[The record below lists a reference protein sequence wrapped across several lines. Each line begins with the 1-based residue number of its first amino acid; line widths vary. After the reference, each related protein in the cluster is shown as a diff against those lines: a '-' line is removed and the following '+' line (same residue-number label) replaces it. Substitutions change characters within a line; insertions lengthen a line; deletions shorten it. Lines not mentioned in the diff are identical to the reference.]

1 MGKKRKDSGYNKG
14 RFKQI
19 EYYLKGLRAPIF
31 KLLNYKSK
39 HKYDC
44 PICRYYGPFMNKN
57 NRLRAKCPKCG
68 ELERARM
75 AMLVI
80 DSIYSDKK
88 ASETDVLHVSPE
100 NFLRKIFK
108 DKFKSYISSDL
119 FREDVDHQFDIQ
131 NIPYPDNS
139 FDLVFASHVLEYVE
153 NDKQAIQEIKRVLR
167 PGGLAFLPVPML
179 HEKTIDYEERPPN
192 KRIIRETGIDYFD
205 RYKEVFEEVKI
216 YDPSSFKEGFNLTI
230 DMKEASETTS
240 ETKIYQLPN
249 LLPVCKTKGQ

>member
-1 MGKKRKDSGYNKG
+1 
-14 RFKQI
+14 
-19 EYYLKGLRAPIF
+19 
-31 KLLNYKSK
+31 
-39 HKYDC
+39 
-44 PICRYYGPFMNKN
+44 
-57 NRLRAKCPKCG
+57 
-68 ELERARM
+68 M

-80 DSIYSDKK
+80 NSTYSDKK

-108 DKFKSYISSDL
+108 SKYKSYISSDL

-131 NIPYPDNS
+131 NIPYPDGS

-153 NDKQAIQEIKRVLR
+153 NDRQAIKEIKRVLR

-205 RYKEVFEEVKI
+205 RYKEIFNEVKI
-216 YDPSSFKEGFNLTI
+216 YEPASFDEKFNLTI
-230 DMKEASETTS
+230 DMVDGSDLTQEKRS
-240 ETKIYQLPN
+240 YQLLN
-249 LLPVCKTKGQ
+249 LLPVCSV